1 MQGAKVLVVDDST
14 SVRKVL
20 ERLLSTR
27 GLVVTTSET
36 AEQGLEAVSHNTPNL
51 VIADVVMPGMS
62 GFELCQMLKLN
73 KTTQGV
79 PVILISGIINEGV
92 VAQAQQAGA
101 FDVVSKPF
109 TPDDLFPKIERAL
122 NASQQIPSASVEPK
136 PASPP
141 APIPTAAP
149 IFTPSPPPT
158 PIPVVPVPPSP
169 VVAAPIY
176 AESPS
181 AQPAPIPNPP
191 APQTAAIA
199 QGQTRPLMEELRP
212 FLDKPEIE
220 SVLVIENTGKLLAW
234 VGQTLDEPDLL
245 ATYLHTMLSISS
257 VMGDK
262 FHLSSIQS
270 FSLEYLGKTLMV
282 NRISDKFSLVLM
294 LRGTGGT
301 GVIRYLVLKQMPQL
315 KAVLGD

>member
-36 AEQGLEAVSHNTPNL
+36 AEQGLEAVNHNTPNL

-92 VAQAQQAGA
+92 IAQAQQAGA

-122 NASQQIPSASVEPK
+122 SATRQVA

-141 APIPTAAP
+141 PPIPAATPVFTPTPTTMP
-149 IFTPSPPPT
+149 IPPVAATPSP
-158 PIPVVPVPPSP
+158 
-169 VVAAPIY
+169 VAAAPSY
-176 AESPS
+176 AESLKT
-181 AQPAPIPNPP
+181 AQPAPAPSPLT
-191 APQTAAIA
+191 PQTETIA
-199 QGQTRPLMEELRP
+199 QDHNQSLMKELRP

-220 SVLVIENTGKLLAW
+220 SVLVINNTGKLLAW
-234 VGQTLDEPDLL
+234 VGQPIDEPDLL

-262 FHLSSIQS
+262 YHLSSIQS
-270 FSLEYLGKTLMV
+270 LSLEYLGKTLMV
-282 NRISDKFSLVLM
+282 NRISDKSSLVLM

>member
-36 AEQGLEAVSHNTPNL
+36 AEQGLEAVRHSTPNL

-92 VAQAQQAGA
+92 IAQAQQAGA

-122 NASQQIPSASVEPK
+122 SAAQQVTPSASEPA
-136 PASPP
+136 PAPPPP

-149 IFTPSPPPT
+149 ALASAPIPPASSPP
-158 PIPVVPVPPSP
+158 SSL
-169 VVAAPIY
+169 ANAPIY
-176 AESPS
+176 APPLQPT
-181 AQPAPIPNPP
+181 QPAPAHNPT
-191 APQTAAIA
+191 APQTATTIQNSNQSLAEA
-199 QGQTRPLMEELRP
+199 LRP

-220 SVLVIENTGKLLAW
+220 SVLVISNTGKLLAW
-234 VGQTLDEPDLL
+234 EGQTIDEPDLL

-257 VMGDK
+257 VMGEK
-262 FHLSSIQS
+262 YHLSSIQS
-270 FSLEYLGKTLMV
+270 VSLEYLGKTLMV
-282 NRISDKFSLVLM
+282 NRISDKSSLVLM